1 LSTERRDLTAHLA
14 APCRRPCGVV
24 ASTPM
29 SKDTTPSEHGVDAE
43 TTVVPPPQADAPEL
57 AWSADDGATPV
68 PAASVLV

>member
-1 LSTERRDLTAHLA
+1 
-14 APCRRPCGVV
+14 
-24 ASTPM
+24 M